1 MSTPIYLANDK
12 YSADLSQKYT
22 VGDAIIYVTSVI
34 YLKDRRRSRI
44 DLSAM
49 SVKN

>member
-22 VGDAIIYVTSVI
+22 VGDAIIYVTSADSGTGTGNTVCVF
-34 YLKDRRRSRI
+34 LRFVKD
-44 DLSAM
+44 
-49 SVKN
+49 